1 MEMNMMVNGK
11 MTKGMAKGL
20 STIPMEVI
28 MMANLKMI
36 NLMAKVFSLGLMAAN
51 KKECI
56 RMGS

>member
-1 MEMNMMVNGK
+1 MMVNGK

-20 STIPMEVI
+20 STIPMEVN